1 MAVGAPGCDGFGEES
16 SRYLLSRASEPKD
29 FPRKVPCVN
38 TTKLSTAPG
47 MFLLTAICGVIDA
60 VCFLALGGVF
70 AEIMTG
76 NSMFAAFALGQGK
89 FAVDFVQFAI
99 PLACFTVGAVVGGYV
114 LRNRRFGGHRRT
126 GFIWTCGLVIVAAVL
141 ALVLEPSGTSAGAR
155 VIVGVLALAMGLQN
169 ALVLVHGVP
178 DVATNVMTLT
188 LVRVLSN
195 WSILGGDNAR
205 WNYRIGSIA
214 VFVAGAA
221 SGAFLLRFGV
231 AAGLV
236 FASVLCLF
244 ALIWLLKGRSPAV
257 AMS

>member
-1 MAVGAPGCDGFGEES
+1 MRTTPGF
-16 SRYLLSRASEPKD
+16 
-29 FPRKVPCVN
+29 
-38 TTKLSTAPG
+38 
-47 MFLLTAICGVIDA
+47 FLLTAICGIVDA

-76 NSMFAAFALGQGK
+76 NLMFAAFALGEGR
-89 FAVDFVQFAI
+89 FAMDFVQFAI

-114 LRNRRFGGHRRT
+114 LRNKRFAGHRRT
-126 GFIWTCGLVIVAAVL
+126 GFVVAA
-141 ALVLEPSGTSAGAR
+141 ALVTVAALLAVVWEPSGTSNTAR
-155 VIVGVLALAMGLQN
+155 VVVGVLALAMGLQN

-205 WNYRIGSIA
+205 WNYRVGSIT

-221 SGAFLLRFGV
+221 TGAFLVRFGA

-236 FASVLCLF
+236 AAAVLYAV
-244 ALIWLLKGRSPAV
+244 ALVWLLKGKSPSAV
-257 AMS
+257 TP